1 MVDKI
6 LADTSI
12 LIDLQKGVQKS
23 IYNFDRL
30 KDRIIISRIT
40 VCEFI
45 YGAKNKKE
53 KKINKEFIE
62 KLEVIEISEEI
73 SKYTY
78 FLLDKYAQAVK
89 LGIADALIA
98 ATAIIEGL
106 SFWTLNIKHFRKI
119 KELKIYELK

>member
-40 VCEFI
+40 ACEII

-78 FLLDKYAQAVK
+78 FLLDKYAHAVK

-98 ATAIIEGL
+98 ATAIIEGFSL
-106 SFWTLNIKHFRKI
+106 WTLNIKHFKKI
-119 KELKIYELK
+119 KELKIFELK